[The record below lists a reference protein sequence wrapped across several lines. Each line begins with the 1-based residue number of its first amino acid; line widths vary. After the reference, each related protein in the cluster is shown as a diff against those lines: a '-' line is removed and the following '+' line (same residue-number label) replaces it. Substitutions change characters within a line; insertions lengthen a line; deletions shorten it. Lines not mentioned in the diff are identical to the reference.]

1 MIKSLSILIARLW
14 GSEYRVHLSFLLLVA
29 YIIVPEMDQSDSRVG
44 RALILSLLV
53 LGAVLVHELGHLL
66 AARARG
72 ITQRLI
78 ILLPIG
84 GVPLRE
90 AAEGSREM
98 PAGDETRIAL
108 AGPLISITTGVV
120 ILMVAANLHPEI
132 DFLKRPHFDLG
143 GLWKC
148 AGWAHIYLGV
158 MNLIPAYPLDG
169 GRVLR
174 AILAGEKGTTYEAAT
189 RRAVT
194 IGQIFA
200 ACLMF
205 AGLKDI
211 WLMLFGF
218 ILFVGVQLEDR
229 TLLFH
234 AIVDTV
240 HLEDIML
247 TDFATLSPADTLED
261 ALQRSVHSLQDDFPV
276 IREGILVGVINRSR
290 IAEALKAEGN
300 AYVQSAMSKAF
311 EVAQKRA
318 SLAWALRQFTSGASI
333 IPVVEDQM
341 LVGIVT
347 RQNLMRS
354 MGLLAETRKI
364 KQELSEQNDEEDE
377 M

>member
-1 MIKSLSILIARLW
+1 
-14 GSEYRVHLSFLLLVA
+14 
-29 YIIVPEMDQSDSRVG
+29 MDQSDSRVG